1 MNTLLSLLIILLI
14 IITLTLLLFW
24 LNKDIEYFSSSTN
37 NNKNLISDTNS
48 PCLLENETILPP
60 IPVPAHI
67 PLSSANTDECLN
79 EISLENFSACFNDSI
94 NVGIPLKEQCQAD
107 TNPSS
112 IQIVNGSND
121 TRWFFW
127 SINENENSMFH
138 KSWINTLSSQRI
150 PYSTWSKDELIMMG
164 IFQLEPKTCILL
176 PFLGIGVK
184 FMPVTDCPDNLTL
197 DNLIDGEQF
206 FNKCWVSSCGLE
218 MPKTLVEWSYTPN
231 EMDQINISVVEGWS
245 RPCRI
250 EYIDNSQQI
259 KSIKMGKFSKPG
271 CIDCK
276 GKSFPTR
283 SGLYSSCSI
292 PCSDKN
298 IKSEILNEKDYCST
312 TTCYPNTNIQDNVC
326 SPKWCAGL
334 RNFFSLNTENLGYCY
349 GYKQKSKSINDYQK
363 NNSRIKIIFC

>member
-1 MNTLLSLLIILLI
+1 MNNLMKLLIILFIVI
-14 IITLTLLLFW
+14 ILTIILFW
-24 LNKDIEYFSSSTN
+24 LDKDTEHFIPSN
-37 NNKNLISDTNS
+37 INNKLISDTNS

-67 PLSSANTDECLN
+67 PLSSSNSDECLDQM
-79 EISLENFSACFNDSI
+79 SLENFSPCFNDSI
-94 NVGIPLKEQCQAD
+94 QVGNPLKDQCQAD
-107 TNPSS
+107 TNPGS
-112 IQIVNGSND
+112 IQVVNGSNQ

-127 SINENENSMFH
+127 SSTENESSLFQ
-138 KSWINTLSSQRI
+138 KSWVNRLSSQQI
-150 PYSTWSKDELIMMG
+150 PYSTWSKEELTFMG
-164 IFQLEPKTCILL
+164 IFQLEAKQCILL

-184 FMPVTDCPDNLTL
+184 LMPVTDCPDNLTL

-206 FNKCWVSSCGLE
+206 FNKCWISSCGLE
-218 MPKTLVEWSYTPN
+218 MPQTILEWSYTPN

-259 KSIKMGKFSKPG
+259 KSIKMGNFSKPG

-283 SGLYSSCSI
+283 EGLNSSCSL

-298 IKSEILNEKDYCST
+298 IKSETLNEKDYCST
-312 TTCYPNTNIQDNVC
+312 TTCYPNTNVQDSNC

-334 RNFFSLNTENLGYCY
+334 RKFFSLNTENLGYCY
-349 GYKQKSKSINDYQK
+349 GYKQNSKSINDYKK
-363 NNSRIKIIFC
+363 NNSRIKVIFC